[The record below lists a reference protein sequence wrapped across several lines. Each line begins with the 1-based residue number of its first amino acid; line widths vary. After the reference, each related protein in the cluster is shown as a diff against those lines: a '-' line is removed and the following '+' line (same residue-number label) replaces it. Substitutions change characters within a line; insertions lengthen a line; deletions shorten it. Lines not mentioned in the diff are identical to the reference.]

1 MEKYY
6 KIARKRVKKKITFY
20 KKQDIFNKATKQ
32 SSVRYKP
39 FSRISKINWFR
50 IGKTER
56 TFFNTFQEFRMS
68 HD

>member
-39 FSRISKINWFR
+39 FSRISKIN
-50 IGKTER
+50 
-56 TFFNTFQEFRMS
+56 
-68 HD
+68 